1 MMMILK
7 EEFREMLLN
16 HYGMSAK
23 EKTIFTNMQLPETP
37 FKENLYHLLR
47 FFAFLI
53 GAMALT
59 SF

>member
-1 MMMILK
+1 M
-7 EEFREMLLN
+7 E
-16 HYGMSAK
+16 
-23 EKTIFTNMQLPETP
+23 LPETP

>member
-1 MMMILK
+1 MERMQAQK
-7 EEFREMLLN
+7 QSLL
-16 HYGMSAK
+16 
-23 EKTIFTNMQLPETP
+23 IMQLPETP